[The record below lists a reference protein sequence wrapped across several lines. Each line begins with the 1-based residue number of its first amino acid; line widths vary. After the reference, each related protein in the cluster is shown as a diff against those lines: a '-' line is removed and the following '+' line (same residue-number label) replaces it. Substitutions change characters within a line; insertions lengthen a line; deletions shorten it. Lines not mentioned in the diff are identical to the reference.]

1 MSGSVTYDL
10 YFYDVD
16 SNGTYTLVT
25 NEADQDGNVGS
36 EYASNVTIIDD
47 TYTPNNQDQPYTPDP
62 YVTSVPTNNPNSNT
76 NDPNSYISDSVGGN
90 GGAPFIGTV
99 KDTLGSVV
107 GYLVYTDGVDSN
119 NTDPTL
125 ASEPQY
131 GLYVL
136 HGATA
141 PTSFTPGSDSTLDT
155 TDAWVICFLSGT
167 TIATTTGDRKVEA
180 LAPGDMVLTADGG
193 AKEVRWVGRS
203 THARTFADP
212 ARAYP
217 VRIKQGALG
226 ENLPARDLLVS
237 PGHAVLVRG
246 VLVQAAALV
255 NGVSVVRE
263 TPATD
268 MFTYYHVELDSH
280 ELLFAEGVPAES
292 FLMGGEHMVF
302 DNIAERP
309 ASLGLPGEMPYPRVK
324 APRQLPASIRAL
336 LAERADAVAPGL
348 AIAA

>member
-1 MSGSVTYDL
+1 MSGSATYDL
-10 YFYDVD
+10 YFYDLD
-16 SNGTYTLVT
+16 STTGTYTLVT
-25 NEADQDGNVGS
+25 TEPDESGNIGP
-36 EYASNVTIIDD
+36 EFAAGVTITDD
-47 TYTPNNQDQPYTPDP
+47 TYNSSADTFTPDP
-62 YVTSVPTNNPNSNT
+62 YVTSVPTTGPNA
-76 NDPNSYISDSVGGN
+76 YIQDSVSDNGGN
-90 GGAPFIGTV
+90 SDAPFIGTV
-99 KDTLGSVV
+99 KDGSNSVV
-107 GYLVYTDGVDSN
+107 GYLVYAVIDSN
-119 NTDPTL
+119 G
-125 ASEPQY
+125 EPQY
-131 GLYVL
+131 GLYVP
-136 HGATA
+136 HDGNA
-141 PTSFTPGSDSTLDT
+141 PASFTPGTDSTIDT

-167 TIATTTGDRKVEA
+167 TIATTTGDRTVEA

-203 THARTFADP
+203 THARAFADP

-217 VRIKQGALG
+217 IRIKQGALG

-309 ASLGLPGEMPYPRVK
+309 ANLGLPAEMPYPRVK